1 MKSLSRKAIT
11 VQALLALMPLLWSAA
26 VSAELPGPGPF
37 QQPHIE
43 VELLSATHSVQPGE
57 THWIGLRMEPD
68 PGWHT
73 YWINPGDSGLTTTFN
88 WTLPPAVRVSEV
100 MWPIP
105 KMLPIAHL
113 MNYGYEGNHLLP
125 MQLSVPADWDA
136 PTLTLQLD
144 TDWLVCEIDC
154 VPGSASLSLTLPVAE
169 ASPQPI
175 SAHRDLFAAAM
186 AAQPERLVAPARFS
200 HEGGQLS
207 VLIESPELQDDD
219 WQFFV
224 EQVNIVDHPEPVFMT
239 SSAQGLHI
247 AQPLSPFLTGVP
259 DQLDVVLVNPSTGQA
274 YAIALMAGDLGT
286 VGPSEAS
293 MALAWVVVLALLGG
307 ILLNLMP
314 CVFPVL
320 SIKALSLVSS
330 QGTGHEAAH
339 GWAYTAGVVLSFGLL
354 AAVLLLLRAGGE
366 AIGWGFQLQS
376 PWLIGLLAYLFF
388 ALALSLS
395 GVVQFG
401 VRLMGVGSNVT
412 EQPGLRGSFFT
423 GVLACVVA
431 SPCTAP
437 FMGTAL
443 GVAILLPW
451 PQAMLVFLALGFGL
465 ALPMLALSLMPQLG
479 RWLPRPGPWM
489 ETFSQ
494 LMAFPLYLAVVW
506 LLWVLA
512 RQTDANGLALV
523 MSGLVAIAF
532 ALWLIG
538 RGGRSD
544 NTASVLRHLVVA
556 ISLIFALAVLG
567 SAARLGGT
575 PNDTSPNANWVP
587 YSAVQLAELKADPDT
602 AVLVN
607 MTADWCVTCL
617 VNERV
622 ALNTDAVRQAL
633 IDNDVVYMKGDWTRR
648 DPAITDY
655 LAQYQRNGVPLYV
668 VYARDSGENG
678 NGRVL
683 PQVLSPGLVVQAL
696 ENL

>member
-1 MKSLSRKAIT
+1 MKRFLFKSRMSLAWLS
-11 VQALLALMPLLWSAA
+11 LMWSAA
-26 VSAELPGPGPF
+26 LSAELPGPGPL

-43 VELLSATHSVQPGE
+43 VELLSAAQSVQPGQ
-57 THWIGLRMEPD
+57 THLIGLRMEPD

-73 YWINPGDSGLTTTFN
+73 YWINPGDSGLTTTFH
-88 WTLPPAVRVSEV
+88 WTLPPGVSVSEV
-100 MWPIP
+100 MWPVP
-105 KMLPIAHL
+105 KALPIAHL
-113 MNYGYEGNHLLP
+113 MNYGYEGNHILP
-125 MQLSVPADWDA
+125 MQLDVPADWDA
-136 PTLTLQLD
+136 PTLTLRLD

-154 VPGSASLSLTLPVAE
+154 VPGSARLSLTLPVSAQP
-169 ASPQPI
+169 PQPA
-175 SAHRDLFAAAM
+175 SAHSDLFAAAM

-207 VLIESPELQDDD
+207 VLIEAPALQQDD
-219 WQFFV
+219 WLFFV
-224 EQVNIVDHPEPVFMT
+224 EQVNIVDHPEPVFIA
-239 SSAQGLHI
+239 SSPQGLHI
-247 AQPLSPFLTGVP
+247 AQALSPFLTGVP
-259 DQLDVVLVNPSTGQA
+259 DQLDVVLVNPNTGQA
-274 YAIALMAGDLGT
+274 YAVEVTAGELGT
-286 VGPSEAS
+286 LGPSEVS
-293 MALAWVVVLALLGG
+293 MALVWVVVLALLGG
-307 ILLNLMP
+307 VLLNLMP

-320 SIKALSLVSS
+320 SIKALSLVRS
-330 QGTGHEAAH
+330 QGTGHQAGH

-388 ALALSLS
+388 AMALSLS

-401 VRLMGVGSNVT
+401 VRLMGLGGNVT
-412 EQPGLRGSFFT
+412 EQSGLRGSFFT

-465 ALPMLALSLMPQLG
+465 ALPMLALSLMPSLG

-532 ALWLIG
+532 ALWLVG

-544 NTASVLRHLVVA
+544 NSAGALRHLMVV

-567 SAARLGGT
+567 SAARLGGGA
-575 PNDTSPNANWVP
+575 NDPSPNANWVP
-587 YSAVQLAELKADPDT
+587 YSEAQLAAFKADPNT

-622 ALNTDAVRQAL
+622 ALNTEAVREAL
-633 IDNDVVYMKGDWTRR
+633 IANNVVYMKGDWTRR
-648 DPAITDY
+648 DPAITAY

-668 VYARDSGENG
+668 VYARDSGEQSQ
-678 NGRVL
+678 GRVL

-696 ENL
+696 DNL